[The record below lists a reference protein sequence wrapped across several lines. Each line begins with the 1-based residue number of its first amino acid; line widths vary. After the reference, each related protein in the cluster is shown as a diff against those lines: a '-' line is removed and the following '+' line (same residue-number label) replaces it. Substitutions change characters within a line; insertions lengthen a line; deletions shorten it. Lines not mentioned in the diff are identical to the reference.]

1 MKKLY
6 TTSNS
11 NEMNML
17 QIVMQRHGIPVT
29 VTERGG
35 TLELWLIQQSYE
47 ALAQDVL
54 RQFRDNPPTPESM
67 PLRRQVSATRSLWH
81 TLASQAGIVTF
92 LVFVAV
98 LLVYAFQWFIA
109 PEATLHALL
118 VTPGGVPELH
128 ATQPWR
134 LITPMLL
141 HFSAMH
147 LIFNLFWWWYLGGR
161 IELTFSPWMLITV
174 TLVTAI
180 ISNYAQW
187 AYSGPLFGGLSGV
200 VYGLFGFAIIS
211 AWGRRYSPLALPP
224 ALLVFMI
231 GWLAL
236 GFTDL
241 LMVNMAN
248 EAHLAGLLSGL
259 LLGAVVRILKK

>member
-1 MKKLY
+1 
-6 TTSNS
+6 
-11 NEMNML
+11 MNTL

-35 TLELWLIQQSYE
+35 TLELWLIQHGYD

-54 RQFRDNPPTPESM
+54 QNFKDNPPSPESL
-67 PLRRQVSATRSLWH
+67 PTRRGASATRSLWQ

-92 LVFVAV
+92 IVFVLV
-98 LLVYAFQWFIA
+98 LLVYFMQWFIA

-118 VTPGGVPELH
+118 ITPGGVPELH
-128 ATQPWR
+128 PSQPWR
-134 LITPMLL
+134 FVTPMLL

-147 LIFNLFWWWYLGGR
+147 LVFNLFWWWYLGGR
-161 IELTFSPWMLITV
+161 LELTFGSGMLLTV

-180 ISNYAQW
+180 VSNYAQW

-200 VYGLFGFAIIS
+200 VYGLFGFAIVN
-211 AWGRRYSPLALPP
+211 AWGRRYSALALPP
-224 ALLVFMI
+224 ALLVFML

-248 EAHLAGLLSGL
+248 EAHLAGLLSGAL
-259 LLGAVVRILKK
+259 IGGAVRVLKPNN